1 MERHYDRRKR
11 AGGVF
16 ALHFIGIVLFLYLLM
31 ELFDSLPLPIEGRY
45 PLGLTLAVLGVF
57 LLYRRRG
64 PAKYLN
70 FTARTEGKISR
81 IIQLDRYSV
90 SGFEDAYAP
99 EFTYS
104 ANGVEYVKRSDI
116 AHAVEK
122 FSEGQTVSILYNP
135 KNPDQYCVLEQHRL
149 SNLLLI
155 LGEVYWRPVGVVFLI
170 VGVAFT
176 IRAFQLS
183 PLF

>member
-1 MERHYDRRKR
+1 MERHFERRKR

-31 ELFDSLPLPIEGRY
+31 ELFAFWDLPIDDRY
-45 PLGLTLAVLGVF
+45 PLGLILAVLGAF
-57 LLYRRRG
+57 LLYRRKG

-70 FTARTEGKISR
+70 LTARTEGKVSR

-90 SGFEDAYAP
+90 NGFQDAYAP
-99 EFTYS
+99 EFTYTVS
-104 ANGVEYVKRSDI
+104 GVEYVKRSDI

-122 FSEGQTVSILYNP
+122 FSEGQDISILYNP
-135 KNPDQYCVLEQHRL
+135 KNPDQYYVLEQHRL
-149 SNLLLI
+149 SILLLI
-155 LGEVYWRPVGVVFLI
+155 FGEVYWRPVGVVFLI

-176 IRAFQLS
+176 IRAFTSLT
-183 PLF
+183 